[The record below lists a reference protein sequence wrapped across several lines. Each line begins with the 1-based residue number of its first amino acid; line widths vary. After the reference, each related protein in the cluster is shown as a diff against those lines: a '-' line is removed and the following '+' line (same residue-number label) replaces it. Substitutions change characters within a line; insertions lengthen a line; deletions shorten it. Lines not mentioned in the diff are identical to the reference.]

1 MALPSWNPLL
11 SAMQIKE
18 RARGKVLWQNLGT
31 IGHVG
36 PHSLFPI
43 TVSTLKQGR
52 LENEV
57 FLCEREENGFTNDYI
72 LSTAMKHYFYRR
84 KVLKRG

>member
-1 MALPSWNPLL
+1 MAKPGDN
-11 SAMQIKE
+11 
-18 RARGKVLWQNLGT
+18 RAC
-31 IGHVG
+31 G
-36 PHSLFPI
+36 PTFSVFPI